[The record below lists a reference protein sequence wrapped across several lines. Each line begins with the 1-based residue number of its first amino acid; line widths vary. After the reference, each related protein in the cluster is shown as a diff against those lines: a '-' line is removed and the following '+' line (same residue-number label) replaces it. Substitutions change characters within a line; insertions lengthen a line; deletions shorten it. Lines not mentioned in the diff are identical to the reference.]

1 MTKGL
6 IDLIKKSL
14 KTYAKNIEG
23 IEEYSYELNIGGHTN
38 KFYIDLLIQVNYMV
52 CIFELK
58 SGSKIRKAKKQLKFH
73 KDTLLRNRLLF
84 SISKKLEPFSEV
96 KTFYVSEKNNFIVNL
111 ENEEECVFNP
121 TFLQNPIKFLLS

>member
-1 MTKGL
+1 MTKEL

-14 KTYAKNIEG
+14 KIYTKNIEG
-23 IEEYSYELNIGGHTN
+23 IEEYSYELNIDGYTN
-38 KFYIDLLIQVNYMV
+38 KFYVDLLIQLNHIV

-73 KDTLLRNRLLF
+73 KDTLLRNRYLF

-96 KTFYVSEKNNFIVNL
+96 KIFYVPERDNIIINL
-111 ENEEECVFNP
+111 ENGEECVFNP
-121 TFLQNPIKFLLS
+121 TFLQNPVKFLLS